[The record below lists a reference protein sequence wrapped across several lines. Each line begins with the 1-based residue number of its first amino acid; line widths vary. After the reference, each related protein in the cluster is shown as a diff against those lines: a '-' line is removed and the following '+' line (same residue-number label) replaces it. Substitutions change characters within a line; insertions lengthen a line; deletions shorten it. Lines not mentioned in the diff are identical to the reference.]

1 MKILIA
7 IVLMFVAFSAHA
19 QPKAVYSVDT
29 ITNLA
34 AKYPTTGETI
44 AVMNRTGSTNFGP
57 VEFWRHVPS
66 STISTNATNAIA
78 ALNGGR
84 WIKTAV
90 DGAGGSGGSGISG
103 LLVNSSG
110 LVTNLVNSPSVTIA
124 ELNGQAIFTATAP
137 IFNGMLECPD
147 DSTVHTLTVTRI
159 GTNYLLGV
167 TQATN
172 APGPYATSIPMA
184 ADDLTSHLMRVRLV
198 GTNYLLEITQ

>member
-7 IVLMFVAFSAHA
+7 VALLVAGVSAAA

-29 ITNLA
+29 ITNLS

-66 STISTNATNAIA
+66 STISTNTTNAIA

-84 WIKTAV
+84 WIKTPV
-90 DGAGGSGGSGISG
+90 DGSVGTGGSGISG
-103 LLVNSSG
+103 LLVNGSG
-110 LVTNLVNSPSVTIA
+110 LVTNLVDSPSVTVTGTG
-124 ELNGQAIFTATAP
+124 GQATFTATAP
-137 IFNGMLECPD
+137 IFNGLLECQD
-147 DSTVHTLTVTRI
+147 DTTVHTLTVTRL

-172 APGPYATSIPMA
+172 APGPYATSIPVA
-184 ADDLTSHLMRVRLV
+184 ADDLTTHLMRVRLV